1 MAVSVRLLP
10 MQAATSTAPDAIAVP
25 AVSADT
31 AVVAVSADTAVVADD
46 VALGTRPALP
56 VRVAFYNV
64 ENLFDTRHDSLKQDY
79 EYLPDGIRH
88 WTPHRYWHK
97 LDCVARTI
105 ASLGG
110 ERWPAL
116 VGLCE
121 VENDSVMYDL
131 TRRSPLRAAGYQ
143 YLVTDGS
150 DPRGIDVA
158 LLWDPY
164 LFRLIDSEQLTV
176 PVRDL
181 RSDAHAR
188 PVLHVSGLLA
198 NGDTLDVFVA
208 HFPSRR
214 GGARASEPLRKRA
227 AQVTLA
233 AIDSLQTVRGQL
245 RLLMM
250 GDLNEDAS
258 GAAVRS
264 LSPTLSP
271 LFPAPARHQAS
282 SGSYRYRGRWEQID
296 QMLVSPSLLDDDG
309 SFVVTGTPAVY
320 QDDDLVERE
329 PVYGGVRPLRTFNG
343 RRYQGGASDHLP
355 VYADFLV
362 RF

>member
-31 AVVAVSADTAVVADD
+31 AVVADD
-46 VALGTRPALP
+46 AALGTRPALP

-105 ASLGG
+105 ASPGG

-121 VENDSVMYDL
+121 LENDSVMYDL

-164 LFRLIDSEQLTV
+164 LFRLIDSE
-176 PVRDL
+176 
-181 RSDAHAR
+181 
-188 PVLHVSGLLA
+188 
-198 NGDTLDVFVA
+198 
-208 HFPSRR
+208 
-214 GGARASEPLRKRA
+214 
-227 AQVTLA
+227 
-233 AIDSLQTVRGQL
+233 
-245 RLLMM
+245 
-250 GDLNEDAS
+250 
-258 GAAVRS
+258 
-264 LSPTLSP
+264 
-271 LFPAPARHQAS
+271 
-282 SGSYRYRGRWEQID
+282 
-296 QMLVSPSLLDDDG
+296 
-309 SFVVTGTPAVY
+309 
-320 QDDDLVERE
+320 
-329 PVYGGVRPLRTFNG
+329 
-343 RRYQGGASDHLP
+343 
-355 VYADFLV
+355 
-362 RF
+362 